1 MKKLI
6 IGIIGL
12 LVFTSFYIIVTND
25 SREKFY
31 LLNWG
36 EYIDDELITKFE
48 DIHNV
53 EVVMEEVGS
62 SEAMYAKISSGT
74 TRYDIA
80 IPGDY
85 VIEKLYSYNML
96 NKIDHTLLTNYNSN
110 MFHDDLLRVMNHDD
124 FYKDSLDYA
133 IPYFWGAYSILYS
146 KRDESLENIVKENEF
161 DIFFNREL
169 TNNIKI
175 GMYDVPRWAVS
186 SYLLSNNYDV
196 NTKDLNTYEDEIIN
210 KMSTVKYDLWGN
222 DILKK
227 QIANGNLDVAFVQ
240 LGDFFDQ
247 HYVTTTDSLDVKFS
261 AYVPNNTAAFFDG
274 MVIPKTSDNIDL
286 AHKFID
292 FFLEEENALQN
303 TLYVGYCPT
312 QKQVINLI
320 QEDEEMTEFINDY
333 PFYLNPIQGKTA
345 VLFKDLG
352 TEYESSLIRLINKAK
367 N

>member
-1 MKKLI
+1 MKKLFL
-6 IGIIGL
+6 GL
-12 LVFTSFYIIVTND
+12 FALILFTTFYIVVTND
-25 SREKFY
+25 SNEKLY

-36 EYIDDELITKFE
+36 EYIDEDLVKQFE
-48 DIHNV
+48 KENNV
-53 EVVMEEVGS
+53 SVVMEEVGS
-62 SEAMYAKISSGT
+62 SEAMYAKVSSGT

-85 VIEKLYSYNML
+85 VMEKMYKNDLL
-96 NKIDHTLLTNYNSN
+96 NEIDHSKLSNYNEN
-110 MFHDDLLRVMNHDD
+110 MFNSDLLNIMKQDD
-124 FYKDSLDYA
+124 FYKDSLNYS

-146 KRDESLENIVKENEF
+146 TEKVGLKEQIEENGF

-169 TNNIKI
+169 TDNIKI

-186 SYLLSNNYDV
+186 SYLLSNNEDV
-196 NTKDLNTYEDEIIN
+196 NTTNLSLFENDIIN

-247 HYVTTTDSLDVKFS
+247 HYVTSSDGVEVKFD
-261 AYVPNNTAAFFDG
+261 AYIPNNTAAFFDG
-274 MVIPKTSDNIDL
+274 MVIPKTSNNIDL

-292 FFLEEENALQN
+292 FFLEEENSLQN
-303 TLYVGYCPT
+303 ALYVGYCPT
-312 QKQVINLI
+312 LTSVSDAIRQ
-320 QEDEEMTEFINDY
+320 DEEMAEFVAQY
-333 PFYLNPIQGKTA
+333 PFYLDPLNGKTA
-345 VLFKDLG
+345 TVFRDLG
-352 TEYESSLIRLINKAK
+352 TSYESEVIRIINKAK

>member
-6 IGIIGL
+6 LGL
-12 LVFTSFYIIVTND
+12 ICLLLFTSFYITVTIDNKD
-25 SREKFY
+25 KLY

-36 EYIDDELITKFE
+36 EYVDEELIKQFE
-48 DIHNV
+48 EENNV
-53 EVVMEEVGS
+53 SVVLEEVGS
-62 SEAMYAKISSGT
+62 SEAMYAKVSSGT

-85 VIEKLYSYNML
+85 VMEKMYKNDLL
-96 NKIDHTLLTNYNSN
+96 HEIDHTKLTNYYDG
-110 MFHDDLLRVMNHDD
+110 MFNEDLIKVMNQDE

-146 KRDESLENIVKENEF
+146 TNNTDLKEQVETNGF
-161 DIFFNREL
+161 DIFFDRNL
-169 TNNIKI
+169 TDNVKI
-175 GMYDVPRWAVS
+175 GMYDVPRWAIS
-186 SYLLSNNYDV
+186 AYLLSEDIDV
-196 NTKDLNTYEDEIIN
+196 NTTDLSSYENYLIN
-210 KMSTVKYDLWGN
+210 AMSSVQYDLWGN

-247 HYVTTTDSLDVKFS
+247 HYVTTTDNQEVKFN
-261 AYVPNNTAAFFDG
+261 AYVPQNTAAFFDA

-292 FFLEEENALQN
+292 FFLDKENSLQN
-303 TLYVGYCPT
+303 ALYVGYCPT
-312 QKQVINLI
+312 LSSVIEDIKQ
-320 QEDEEMTEFINDY
+320 DEEMKDFVVQY
-333 PFYLNPIQGKTA
+333 PFYLEPLKNKNA
-345 VLFKDLG
+345 VLFRDLG
-352 TEYESSLIRLINKAK
+352 TAYESEAIRLINKAK